1 MIYRVVSLYYLHL
14 FLQLAAVSSSGM
26 TVFPAFCHTT
36 FHHALI
42 TCSNVSRAGY
52 IA

>member
-26 TVFPAFCHTT
+26 TLKIVVF
-36 FHHALI
+36 
-42 TCSNVSRAGY
+42 
-52 IA
+52 